1 MIETVRLRGR
11 AGSVLWGY
19 RTVADLGTW
28 AIVRASVPAAASRS
42 PEVKRKP
49 DNRGWRLIAAVA
61 SRVDPTELRNAFPD
75 LRFAAP
81 RAGGFWSFP
90 IIERHPTIDRGI
102 LRVAVGPPER

>member
-28 AIVRASVPAAASRS
+28 AIVRAAVPTAARRS
-42 PEVKRKP
+42 PEAKRKADP
-49 DNRGWRLIAAVA
+49 RGWRLVAAVA

-81 RAGGFWSFP
+81 RAGGFWCFP
-90 IIERHPTIDRGI
+90 ILDRDPAIDRGI
-102 LRVAVGPPER
+102 LRVALGPPER

>member
-11 AGSVLWGY
+11 TGSVLWGY
-19 RTVADLGTW
+19 RAVADVATW
-28 AIVRASVPAAASRS
+28 AIVRAVVPAAARRS

-49 DNRGWRLIAAVA
+49 DARGWQLIAALGRA
-61 SRVDPTELRNAFPD
+61 DAWELEHGFPD

-90 IIERHPTIDRGI
+90 IIGRPTIDRGI
-102 LRVAVGPPER
+102 LRVALGPPDR